1 MCPTQQRFLFTQQQV
16 LNIAFAWRDLI
27 VTPMTHKVSKDA
39 LYLVDGSAYI
49 FRAYH
54 ALPPMTRKD
63 GTPIGAVLGFTNM
76 FVKILKEFDAGAVA
90 VIFDAARKNFRND
103 IYEDYKANRDDPPED
118 LIPQFPLIREA
129 TEAFGLPALE
139 LEGYEADDLIATY
152 TKLAEKEGRD
162 VVIVSSDKD
171 LMQLIR
177 PGVCMLDPMKGTLMG
192 EDDVMKK
199 FGVAPD
205 KVVDVQALT
214 GDSIDN
220 VPGVPGIGVK
230 TAALLINEYGDL
242 ETLLERAG
250 EIKQNKRR
258 ESLIEYADQA
268 RISKKLVTLDANV
281 DLPITIEGLSLE
293 NPFTEKLTAFLEE
306 QGFKSVIARLGHE
319 VSQSDNSDES
329 TGDAP
334 APLEFPSISD
344 NKYICIDTEEALVK
358 WIERANKSPQIAIDT
373 ETTSLTPA
381 KADLIG
387 ISAAI
392 TPGEA
397 IYIPLGHGQGETDL
411 FGNGGDSYIKQIAKD
426 KALALLKPLLE
437 DESILKIGQNIK
449 YDLQLFMKHGISV
462 KNMDDTMLLSY
473 VLDGSSHSHGMD
485 NLSKMYLDHTPI
497 PYKDV
502 VGTGKSQIGFD
513 AVPIEKATAY
523 AAEDADITLRLWHIL
538 KPRLAQEKMVRV
550 YEDIERPLIPVI
562 AEMELNGIK
571 IDRAIL
577 KEMSTRFGKRLVE
590 LEGEIHKL
598 AGHEFNVASPKQLG
612 VVLFEEMGLEGGKKT
627 KSGDWSTSAD
637 ILEKLASNKNE
648 FAEKI
653 LEYRQLSKLKST
665 YTDAL
670 QDQINHTTGR
680 VHTSFHMA
688 GTSTGRLSSSD
699 PNIQNIPIR
708 TQEGREIR
716 TAFVAE
722 DGCVLLS
729 IDYSQIE
736 LRLAAIL
743 ADIKKLKQAF
753 QNGDDIHA
761 ATASEV
767 FDVPMSEMTSD
778 IRRKAKAINFGIIYG
793 ISAWGLARQLDI
805 EASEASEYIKAYFA
819 RFPELANYMEEK
831 KQEARDKGYV
841 KTYFGRKCF
850 ADGIHDKN
858 QARRSF
864 AERAAINAPLQGT
877 AADIMKLAMHKIFKA
892 LKEKKLDTKLLLQV
906 HDELILEVPEKEV
919 DTVTAL
925 VKGIMESVVRFDIP
939 LIAEAG
945 TAHSWAEAH

>member
-1 MCPTQQRFLFTQQQV
+1 M
-16 LNIAFAWRDLI
+16 
-27 VTPMTHKVSKDA
+27 
-39 LYLVDGSAYI
+39 
-49 FRAYH
+49 
-54 ALPPMTRKD
+54 
-63 GTPIGAVLGFTNM
+63 
-76 FVKILKEFDAGAVA
+76 
-90 VIFDAARKNFRND
+90 
-103 IYEDYKANRDDPPED
+103 
-118 LIPQFPLIREA
+118 IREA

-152 TKLAEKEGRD
+152 TKLAEKEGRE

-199 FGVAPD
+199 FGVTPD

-242 ETLLERAG
+242 ETLLKRAE

-281 DLPITIEGLSLE
+281 VLPITIEGLSLE

-306 QGFKSVIARLGHE
+306 QGFKSVIARLGQE
-319 VSQSDNSDES
+319 VSKSDNTDES

-344 NKYICIDTEEALVK
+344 NKYICIDTEEALIE
-358 WIERANKSPQIAIDT
+358 WIERANQSPQIAIDT

-411 FGNGGDSYIKQIAKD
+411 FGNGGDSDIKQIAKD

-449 YDLQLFMKHGISV
+449 YDLQLFMKHGIAV

-485 NLSKMYLDHTPI
+485 NLSKIYLDHASI
-497 PYKDV
+497 SYKDV

-538 KPRLAQEKMVRV
+538 KPRLAPEKMVRV

-680 VHTSFHMA
+680 VHTSFHMT

-729 IDYSQIE
+729 VDYSQIE

-841 KTYFGRKCF
+841 QTYFGRKCF

-906 HDELILEVPEKEV
+906 HDELILEVPEEEV

-925 VKGIMESVVRFDIP
+925 VKDIMESVVRFDIP

>member
-1 MCPTQQRFLFTQQQV
+1 MCPTQRQFLFTQQQV

-76 FVKILKEFDAGAVA
+76 FVKLLKEFDAGAVA

-152 TKLAEKEGRD
+152 TKLAEKEGRE

-199 FGVAPD
+199 FGVTPD

-242 ETLLERAG
+242 ETLLKRAE

-306 QGFKSVIARLGHE
+306 QGFKSVIARLGQE
-319 VSQSDNSDES
+319 VSQSDNTDES
-329 TGDAP
+329 TGDTP

-344 NKYICIDTEEALVK
+344 NKYICIDTEEALVE
-358 WIERANKSPQIAIDT
+358 WIEHANQSPQIAIDT

-411 FGNGGDSYIKQIAKD
+411 FGNGGDSDIKQIAKD

-485 NLSKMYLDHTPI
+485 NLSKIYLDHTPI

-743 ADIKKLKQAF
+743 ANIKKLKQAF

-841 KTYFGRKCF
+841 QTYFGRKCF

-892 LKEKKLDTKLLLQV
+892 LKKETLKTKLLLQV

-925 VKGIMESVVRFDIP
+925 VKGIMESVVKFDIP

>member
-1 MCPTQQRFLFTQQQV
+1 
-16 LNIAFAWRDLI
+16 
-27 VTPMTHKVSKDA
+27 MTHKVSKDA

-76 FVKILKEFDAGAVA
+76 FVKLLKEFDAGAVA
-90 VIFDAARKNFRND
+90 VIFDAARKNFRNE

-152 TKLAEKEGRD
+152 TKLAEKEGRE

-199 FGVAPD
+199 FGVTPD
-205 KVVDVQALT
+205 KVIDVQALT

-242 ETLLERAG
+242 ETLLERAE

-281 DLPITIEGLSLE
+281 VLPITIEGLSLE

-306 QGFKSVIARLGHE
+306 QGFKSVIARLGQE
-319 VSQSDNSDES
+319 VSKSDNTDES

-344 NKYICIDTEEALVK
+344 NKYICIDTEEALIE
-358 WIERANKSPQIAIDT
+358 WIERANQSPQIAIDT

-411 FGNGGDSYIKQIAKD
+411 FGNGGDSDIKQIAKD

-449 YDLQLFMKHGISV
+449 YDLQLFMKHGIAV

-680 VHTSFHMA
+680 VHTSFHMT

-841 KTYFGRKCF
+841 QTYFGRKCF

-906 HDELILEVPEKEV
+906 HDELILEVPEEEV

-925 VKGIMESVVRFDIP
+925 VKDIMESVVRFDIP